1 MIIDEKMC
9 FAYRD
14 RKCKI
19 LKVKKCQS
27 ERCSFFKTTTQAEED
42 QRKAFRRIKSLDP
55 AVKRSIME
63 LYYGGKMSLLD
74 EMEVG

>member
-1 MIIDEKMC
+1 MIDDKMC

-14 RKCKI
+14 EKCKI
-19 LKVKKCQS
+19 LKLKKCKS
-27 ERCSFFKTTTQAEED
+27 ESCSFFKTKTQAEED
-42 QRKAFRRIKSLDP
+42 HKKALRRIKTLDP

-74 EMEVG
+74 EVEVG